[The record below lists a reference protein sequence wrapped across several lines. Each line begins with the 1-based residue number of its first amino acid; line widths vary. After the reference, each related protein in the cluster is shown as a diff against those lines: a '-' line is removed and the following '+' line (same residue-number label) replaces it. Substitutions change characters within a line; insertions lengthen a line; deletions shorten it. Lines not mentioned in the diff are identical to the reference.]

1 MPPCKGPKIIFK
13 PHPTS
18 ESRTILVILRYYF
31 YYSMAPILELRNLVK
46 HFPGQQ
52 AVREIS
58 LAIPRGSFFS
68 LLGPS
73 GCGKTTTLRLIA
85 GFEQPTSGDIL
96 LDGEIVNQ
104 RKPYERNVS
113 TVFQN
118 YALFPHLTARA
129 NVEFGLKRHRAT
141 DIDARVREV
150 LQLVGLTGKETRRPA
165 QLSGGERQRVALA
178 RSLVLQPD
186 VLLLDEPLAALDPKL
201 RKQMRVELK
210 AMQRRAGVTFLLV
223 THDQEEALSM
233 SDHLAVMNEGR
244 IEQVGSPEDVYLRPR
259 SRFVAGFLGAVNW
272 ISGAGIRPEAVRLL
286 PAGPADNVTPGDA
299 TPGDA
304 TPGDATRDRRV
315 PGVVTGTVF
324 LGDCVQVLVRL
335 SSGEDAVAQ
344 LPRRAALFQPGDA
357 VQFTWSAADEMTFP

>member
-1 MPPCKGPKIIFK
+1 
-13 PHPTS
+13 
-18 ESRTILVILRYYF
+18 
-31 YYSMAPILELRNLVK
+31 MAPILELRKLVK

-58 LAIPRGSFFS
+58 LAVPRGSFFS

-85 GFEQPTSGDIL
+85 GFEQPTSGDVL
-96 LDGEIVNQ
+96 LNGEIVNH

-129 NVEFGLKRHRAT
+129 NVEFGLRRHHAAR
-141 DIDARVREV
+141 IDVRVREV
-150 LQLVGLTGKETRRPA
+150 LELVGLTGKETRRPA

-210 AMQRRAGVTFLLV
+210 ALQRSAGVTFLLV

-233 SDHLAVMNEGR
+233 SDRLAVMNEGR
-244 IEQVGSPEDVYLRPR
+244 IEQVGSPEEVYLRPH
-259 SRFVAGFLGAVNW
+259 SRFVAGFLGAINW
-272 ISGAGIRPEAVRLL
+272 IGDVGVRPEAVRLL
-286 PAGPADNVTPGDA
+286 PAGEITS
-299 TPGDA
+299 
-304 TPGDATRDRRV
+304 DRTA

-335 SSGEDAVAQ
+335 HSGEDTVAQ
-344 LPRRAALFQPGDA
+344 LPRSAAPFQPGHA
-357 VQFTWSAADEMTFP
+357 VCLSWSAADEMTFP